1 MTIGEKIKMLR
12 QKNDVTQEKL
22 AEYLNIS
29 YQSVSKWENNNA
41 MPDISLVI
49 PIANFFGV
57 TIDELF
63 DHDVDMQN
71 ADVDEYDD
79 HEVHLNEHV
88 RFLLSAEF
96 KRAKDRDG
104 IKARF
109 RAHMEKHKIAQNAQ

>member
-1 MTIGEKIKMLR
+1 MTIGEKIKSLR
-12 QKNDVTQEKL
+12 QKNNVTQEKL

-71 ADVDEYDD
+71 ADVDEY
-79 HEVHLNEHV
+79 V
-88 RFLLSAEF
+88 
-96 KRAKDRDG
+96 KRDLEL
-104 IKARF
+104 
-109 RAHMEKHKIAQNAQ
+109 AHKGYISERIDLWREASYKYPRNSHCLMKLAYDI